1 MKETNKFKFYAAV
14 ILGNV
19 FWGISNM
26 LTKIG
31 ISYADPEVLL
41 TCRFLTAFIILTVMM
56 IVQKVRIDL
65 RKKSFRSF
73 LTMITAEPL
82 QYLSESYGLAFSNAA
97 FSGVVASLSPIAGTG
112 LAAIFLKEFPS
123 RRKVLFS
130 LLPILGVIIITLDGN
145 RIGYVQPLGVVLLF
159 LAMLLSAVYRTA
171 NRGASQDYTPLERTW
186 SVFLTCTTT
195 FIVVALVRNHGD
207 LSVYAEACRHP
218 EFVASFVSLALL
230 SSVAAHMLV
239 NYGYA
244 YMSVL
249 TISTFAMLQ
258 NVIAI
263 FSGIVFLHEPLT
275 GAIVIGTILILS
287 GIFIVNR
294 TA

>member
-1 MKETNKFKFYAAV
+1 MAV

-19 FWGISNM
+19 FWGISNT

-31 ISYADPEVLL
+31 ISVADPEVLL

-56 IVQKVRIDL
+56 AVKKEWSSF

-73 LTMITAEPL
+73 LTMILSEPL
-82 QYLSESYGLAFSNAA
+82 VYLSESYGLAFANAA
-97 FSGVVASLSPIAGTG
+97 FSGVVGSLSPIAGTG
-112 LAAIFLKEFPS
+112 LAAIFLKEYPS

-145 RIGYVQPLGVVLLF
+145 RVGYVRPVGAALLV
-159 LAMLLSAVYRTA
+159 LAMLMSAVYRTA
-171 NRGASQDYTPLERTW
+171 NRGASRDYSPLERTW
-186 SVFLTCTTT
+186 STFLTCTVT
-195 FIVVALVRNHGD
+195 FITVALIRNHGD

-230 SSVAAHMLV
+230 SSVAAHILV

-249 TISTFAMLQ
+249 MISTFALLQ

-263 FSGIVFLHEPLT
+263 FSGIIFLHEPLT
-275 GAIVIGTILILS
+275 AAMAVGSLLILS
-287 GIFIVNR
+287 GIYIVNR